1 MRRIYILVGAALL
14 AAIGG
19 TAAGRYFRP
28 QSPPTVPAAPVSLL
42 TVPPERLNFGEV
54 WETEYPDEEAAQV
67 LLSGKC
73 AVDWGSGSH
82 SIGAR
87 KSVFDGLP
95 YALYLAPG
103 DRARYT
109 AQTICEIANCR
120 VPAEKKFPSRL
131 VTPRDVTT
139 SLRGGGNASR
149 QIVDVMPVNF
159 PAQRLVVVEVYTPGG
174 NWSSYPPH
182 KHDVSNPPGEE
193 DLDEIYYYRTNHP
206 AAFAHQRLYKTDGS
220 RDVVVT
226 AKDGD
231 VVLIRDGY
239 HPVVAGPGYDVY
251 YLNFI
256 SGKVRSLSNT
266 EDPQHDWIRAHWK
279 EVDSRLPMIRAAES
293 GD

>member
-1 MRRIYILVGAALL
+1 MDTNQYVIHSHRLPGDSGELLNFSREAA
-14 AAIGG
+14 AWDWM
-19 TAAGRYFRP
+19 
-28 QSPPTVPAAPVSLL
+28 SL
-42 TVPPERLNFGEV
+42 TVKRLAPGEV

>member
-1 MRRIYILVGAALL
+1 MDANQYVIHSHKLSGDSGELL
-14 AAIGG
+14 NFSREAV
-19 TAAGRYFRP
+19 RWEWM
-28 QSPPTVPAAPVSLL
+28 SL
-42 TVPPERLNFGEV
+42 TVKRLAPREV
-54 WETEYPDEEAAQV
+54 WEVSYTDEEAAQV

-73 AVDWGSGSH
+73 DVDWGTRSH

-87 KSVFDGLP
+87 KNVFDGLP

-109 AQTICEIANCR
+109 ANTVCEIADCR

-149 QIVDVMPVNF
+149 QIVDVMPVKF
-159 PAQRLVVVEVYTPGG
+159 PAVRLVVVEVYTPGG

-182 KHDVSNPPGEE
+182 KHDVSDPPREE
-193 DLDEIYYYRTNHP
+193 DLDEIYYYRTNHA
-206 AAFAHQRLYKTDGS
+206 AAFAHQRLYKTDGT
-220 RDVVVT
+220 RDMVVT

-231 VVLIRDGY
+231 AVLIHDGY

-256 SGKVRSLSNT
+256 AGKVRSHSNT
-266 EDPQHDWIRAHWK
+266 EDPQHDWIRAQWK
-279 EVDSRLPMIRAAES
+279 EVDSRLPMIRSAGS